1 MLYDMIWSDMKQ
13 QKLGSEPAK
22 EWEGTPNYYIHMYN
36 KDMHQLTLEI
46 LTK

>member
-1 MLYDMIWSDMKQ
+1 MKQ